1 MPLFHFSKL
10 PTIYIQKRERLN
22 PMKTNSYPADVRA
35 DMKAIEAYLT
45 ATHGEISPEWQTTL
59 RLIADNLH
67 LYRQCRE
74 AIDKHGI
81 FNPTTGR
88 KSPLLSTVKD
98 LNSTLLKLLS
108 EVGATPYAQG
118 RIKTPDTETTQ
129 DFIGS
134 LLNE

>member
-1 MPLFHFSKL
+1 
-10 PTIYIQKRERLN
+10 
-22 PMKTNSYPADVRA
+22 MKTNSYPADVRA
-35 DMKAIEAYLT
+35 DMKAIEEYLKT
-45 ATHGEISPEWQTTL
+45 THGDISPEWQTTL

-74 AIDKHGI
+74 ALDRYGI
-81 FNPTTGR
+81 FDPTTGR
-88 KSPLLSTVKD
+88 KNGLLSTVKD
-98 LNSTLLKLLS
+98 LNATLLKLFVQ
-108 EVGATPYAQG
+108 VGVTPYAQG

>member
-1 MPLFHFSKL
+1 
-10 PTIYIQKRERLN
+10 
-22 PMKTNSYPADVRA
+22 MKTNSYPADVRA

-67 LYRQCRE
+67 LYRECRE
-74 AIDKHGI
+74 NLDRYGI
-81 FNPTTGR
+81 YDPTTGR
-88 KSPLLSTVKD
+88 KSPLLATIKD
-98 LNSTLLKLLS
+98 LNATLLKLFVQ
-108 EVGATPYAQG
+108 VGVTPYAQG

-134 LLNE
+134 LLSE